1 MELEWAIRLSGT
13 GFPWSRP
20 VAPRSASAIFAGA
33 GLAGTAALGIELGG
47 LDLLFG
53 KVRHYILLRSQF
65 VG

>member
-1 MELEWAIRLSGT
+1 MELEWARLSET
-13 GFPWSRP
+13 WFPWSRP

-33 GLAGTAALGIELGG
+33 GLAGTAALGIEPGG